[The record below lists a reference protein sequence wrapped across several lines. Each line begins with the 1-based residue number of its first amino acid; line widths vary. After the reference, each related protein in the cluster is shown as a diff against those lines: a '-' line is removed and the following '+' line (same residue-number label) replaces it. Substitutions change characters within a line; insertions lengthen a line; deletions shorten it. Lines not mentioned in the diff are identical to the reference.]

1 MKIAFAAN
9 HGEFGGG
16 EVMLFAMAEIAR
28 ELGHD
33 VTIVASS
40 SPRDVVRSGIERGFR
55 TLEIHASSAPEYLW
69 RLRHWDH
76 RRQGLLWCNGLRPA
90 VATAGHPQRIV
101 HLHQLPHGTQRAAAR
116 AAAMGARRVIVPSQF
131 MARELGLGSQV
142 LENWS
147 RSVPK
152 ETRAPGM
159 AGTHRVG
166 FIGRV
171 SMGKGIGVLAQA
183 LSRLNEQQAGAY
195 HLVLAGET
203 RFVDDAERVAVEAAL
218 ASVAGITTRLGWISP
233 PEFYD
238 QVDLVAVPSIA
249 DESFGLVVTEAMSAQ
264 VPLVVTDSGAIPDIV
279 GSEYPWMA
287 RKGDAADLARVI
299 SLAAT
304 QPAPGLVRENHRRWQ
319 ERYSPDAGR
328 ERFAALLAEL
338 EETSR

>member
-33 VTIVASS
+33 VTIVAPS

-147 RSVPK
+147 TGVRPD
-152 ETRAPGM
+152 ETNRGDDQV
-159 AGTHRVG
+159 HKIG
-166 FIGRV
+166 FIGRM
-171 SMGKGIGVLAQA
+171 SIDKGIDTLAA
-183 LSRLNEQQAGAY
+183 AITRLNEHEPLY
-195 HLVLAGET
+195 RLVLAGEA
-203 RFVDDAERVAVEAAL
+203 RFVDEEQRRAVEQAITPIS
-218 ASVAGITTRLGWISP
+218 ASTDRLGWVEPSQ
-233 PEFYD
+233 FYG
-238 QVDLVAVPSIA
+238 QVDVVVVPSNW
-249 DESFGLVVTEAMSAQ
+249 EEPFGLVVTEAMSAQ

-279 GSEYPWMA
+279 GPEYPWMA